1 MNSKLLIIASLVC
14 MAVVPAFGTFTIA
27 LASGYGLTAA
37 GTTLLASGLLAA
49 KVTGIA
55 IGLGLR
61 RVSWPSLNRNHWFI
75 LLVANSIASSI
86 VIATI
91 NLLQRSRMKTYRHY
105 RHGRD
110 VSDNEVSNPEL
121 LFQSFEES
129 DPAHCFRRYICDLE
143 TGELSEKI
151 SHKAINNLFLKMDYS
166 KSASFEY
173 DIAAKLGQKLKSVKE
188 CEEIYDCPLSGEQ
201 LDKLFDWYWFAL
213 KFH

>member
-1 MNSKLLIIASLVC
+1 MNRK
-14 MAVVPAFGTFTIA
+14 
-27 LASGYGLTAA
+27 
-37 GTTLLASGLLAA
+37 
-49 KVTGIA
+49 
-55 IGLGLR
+55 
-61 RVSWPSLNRNHWFI
+61 HWFCAQ
-75 LLVANSIASSI
+75 LLVTSSI
-86 VIATI
+86 VSNIVITTI

-110 VSDNEVSNPEL
+110 VSDNEVNNPEL
-121 LFQSFEES
+121 LFQSFEQS

-173 DIAAKLGQKLKSVKE
+173 DIAAKLGKKLKSVKE

-201 LDKLFDWYWFAL
+201 LDKLFDWYWFDL
-213 KFH
+213 KISLKSASNGNEINFHISHYHIRIYNRHVE